1 MDFHYRYTVNADPAL
16 LWNVVSDV
24 PTVSS
29 CIPGAGDVAQS
40 GDGAYTGVV
49 KVRVGPVSLALNGKM
64 AVDSISAEERR
75 IALSGEAADKRVPG
89 SVRVRINMAVEA
101 SGDNSS
107 ELIVDSE
114 AHVMGKLGEFGQ
126 GIIKRK
132 ADALMKEFGENVA
145 ERVR

>member
-1 MDFHYRYTVNADPAL
+1 MDFHYRYTVNADPRL

-24 PTVSS
+24 PAVSS
-29 CIPGAGDVAQS
+29 CIPGAADVAQS

-64 AVDSISAEERR
+64 AVDSVSSEERR

>member
-1 MDFHYRYTVNADPAL
+1 MDFHYRYIVNADPGL

-24 PTVSS
+24 PAVSS
-29 CIPGAGDVAQS
+29 CIPGAADVAQS

-64 AVDSISAEERR
+64 AVDSFSAEERK

-89 SVRVRINMAVEA
+89 SVRVRIKMAVEA

>member
-1 MDFHYRYTVNADPAL
+1 MDFHYRYTVNAAPAL

-24 PTVSS
+24 PAVSS
-29 CIPGAGDVAQS
+29 CIPGAADVAQS

-64 AVDSISAEERR
+64 AVDSFSAEERR

-89 SVRVRINMAVEA
+89 SVRVRIKMA
-101 SGDNSS
+101 
-107 ELIVDSE
+107 
-114 AHVMGKLGEFGQ
+114 VMGKLGEFGQ